1 MFGYYGNVKSQVVY
15 MLALHLCAYAA
26 SKPMT
31 KLADWP
37 WSSTGQQ
44 AALLGRA
51 APHLHPRWHAPLTHS
66 PGLLECT
73 GMLLSQGI

>member
-1 MFGYYGNVKSQVVY
+1 MFAYYGHIKSQVVY
-15 MLALHLCAYAA
+15 MLALHLCAYPA

-37 WSSTGQQ
+37 WSSMGQQ

-51 APHLHPRWHAPLTHS
+51 APHLHPTSLT
-66 PGLLECT
+66 
-73 GMLLSQGI
+73 